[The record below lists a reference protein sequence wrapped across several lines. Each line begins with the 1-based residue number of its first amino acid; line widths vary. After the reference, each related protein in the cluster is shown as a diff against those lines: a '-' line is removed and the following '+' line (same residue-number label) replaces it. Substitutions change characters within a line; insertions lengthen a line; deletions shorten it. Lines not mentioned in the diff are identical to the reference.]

1 MRPPLRRKMCGG
13 RWGLSW
19 IALKAWVLYCSGAW
33 SLACVRSLVQ
43 VLLVSTRP
51 GGLEWLLDE
60 CSSDGLPVFAAFVA
74 FTALVL
80 AVQLHKMRLVLFAAS
95 IEPISSALC
104 FQALFSLVFVGKCA
118 WSRAADR
125 ALNESV
131 AHSVLAHG
139 RDLMIFSEAF
149 FMTVLLVV
157 HYMQSPWRGRGRRME
172 DVAAQSRIRKAA
184 AGRRSREHVWR
195 GAFQE
200 GMKDSSVS
208 GPLVVIDSSTE
219 ETGKE
224 RGEEG
229 IESREQTLARERTR
243 EDEMLANLQGMRP
256 NTAGTGLNTAMVIA
270 QLSPAQR
277 AAVHLSAVAPF
288 SPGL

>member
-1 MRPPLRRKMCGG
+1 MTPPPLRRKTWGG

-19 IALKAWVLYCSGAW
+19 IAFKAWVLYCSGAW
-33 SLACVRSLVQ
+33 SLACARSLVQ
-43 VLLVSTRP
+43 VLWVSTRP

-74 FTALVL
+74 FTALVF

-95 IEPISSALC
+95 IEPISSELC

-139 RDLMIFSEAF
+139 RDLLIFSEAF
-149 FMTVLLVV
+149 VMTALLLQ

-172 DVAAQSRIRKAA
+172 EVRREAV
-184 AGRRSREHVWR
+184 GRRRRELVWR
-195 GAFQE
+195 GTLQKDT
-200 GMKDSSVS
+200 KDSSVS
-208 GPLVVIDSSTE
+208 GPLVVSDSPSE
-219 ETGKE
+219 EKGKGK
-224 RGEEG
+224 GEEG
-229 IESREQTLARERTR
+229 SESREQALARERER
-243 EDEMLANLQGMRP
+243 EDEMLANLQGLGP
-256 NTAGTGLNTAMVIA
+256 NIAGKGLQSSLGLAN
-270 QLSPAQR
+270 LSPAQR
-277 AAVHLSAVAPF
+277 AAIHLSAVTPF
-288 SPGL
+288 S